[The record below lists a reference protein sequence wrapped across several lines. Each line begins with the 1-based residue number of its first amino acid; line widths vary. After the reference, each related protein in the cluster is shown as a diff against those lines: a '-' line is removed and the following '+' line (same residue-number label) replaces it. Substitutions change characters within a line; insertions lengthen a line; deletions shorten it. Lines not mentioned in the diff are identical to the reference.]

1 MPRRLNREIKAF
13 CKDFRAIRE
22 ALRKTGAT
30 RLGEKEQVDYF
41 FRLPGAPEG
50 HSRRLKLRIDD
61 GAPRLIYYYDRYGPG
76 VRTVEF
82 SIAEVTDPGIRELL
96 EAALGVKTVVRK
108 RREVWKEG
116 DATFN
121 LDTVEGVGKVFEA
134 EVEVRSDDD
143 AEGQIARYR
152 RLFGPHLGEDITGS
166 NEDLVAA
173 QSGAASPSASPR
185 PARSARRAPPP
196 P

>member
-1 MPRRLNREIKAF
+1 LPTRLNREIKAF
-13 CKDFRAIRE
+13 CKDFRPVRDTLKEI
-22 ALRKTGAT
+22 GAT

-41 FRLPGAPEG
+41 FRLPSAPEG
-50 HSRRLKLRIDD
+50 ESRRLKLRIDD

-76 VRTVEF
+76 SRTVEF

-96 EAALGVKTVVRK
+96 EAALGVKRVVRK
-108 RREVWKEG
+108 RREVWKE
-116 DATFN
+116 DNATFN
-121 LDTVEGVGKVFEA
+121 LDTVEGIGNVFET
-134 EVEVRSDDD
+134 EVEVRMDDD